1 MTEKIELTR
10 EQLTKI
16 LQVATGNVKD
26 FVMNNDKFID
36 EQLEVINYKP
46 CCTQLKVKETP
57 SFEDW
62 LITMQIQKKGRLYFA
77 KDGIEQDIN
86 ALHRRYVQ
94 TLQEQYF

>member
-1 MTEKIELTR
+1 MNKLQIKLERLELMLVEDGYNTSNIVLQTLIEAQK
-10 EQLTKI
+10 E
-16 LQVATGNVKD
+16 A
-26 FVMNNDKFID
+26 
-36 EQLEVINYKP
+36 INYTP
-46 CCTQLKVKETP
+46 CCTQLKDKETP

-77 KDGIEQDIN
+77 KDGIEQDFN